1 MQLKVID
8 AMTEMTKSIKVSTDR
23 FDAFHQ
29 MGINCGRTIKR
40 FIRTLTT
47 LANKPNESIAA
58 ASSDAAEAKAIYR
71 LLDNEK
77 LTEEVVMSTYRRD
90 TLSRIKESG
99 EPVILSVQDTTE
111 CNYTSHK
118 KTKELGDGTHANTR
132 GLFVHSCLALTTNGI
147 ALGLLDQY
155 IWARDSEQRGKRKS
169 NRPIEEKESCKWL
182 NGMANSSQS
191 LPSHIRV
198 VHVGD
203 READLFEFLYK
214 AKELKQDYLIRAVQN
229 RITDEGRLF
238 DLVKQ
243 APAAAQVRVDIP
255 RDTRRSMKARE
266 ATLEVRYTTCLLP
279 VPLHLQ
285 ERYGK
290 DESLACTIIHVK
302 ESDPPE
308 SVDPIEWFLLTNLI
322 VATVDDAMEKVRWY
336 VHRWKIERF
345 HYVLK
350 SGCEIEELQEREA
363 ERLKKL
369 ILIYSIIAIEI
380 LSVTYLARETPNAP
394 CEIFFKQEEWQVL
407 YRIAHRTTVLPDT
420 IPTIHEAVACLA
432 KLGGFLGRKGD
443 GEPGVKVIWK
453 GLRELRTV
461 VQHYKFLL

>member
-1 MQLKVID
+1 MSVL
-8 AMTEMTKSIKVSTDR
+8 TKTIEVPMSR
-23 FDAFHQ
+23 FDIFNR
-29 MGINCGRTIKR
+29 MSINCGRTIKR

-47 LANKPNESIAA
+47 LAKKPNESIAA
-58 ASSDAAEAKAIYR
+58 ASADAAEAKAIYR
-71 LLDNEK
+71 LLDSEK
-77 LTEEVVMSTYRRD
+77 LTEEVVMATYRKD
-90 TLSRIKESG
+90 TLNRIQESG
-99 EPVILSVQDTTE
+99 ETVILSVQDTTE

-118 KTKELGDGTHANTR
+118 KTKQLGDGTHSNTR
-132 GLFVHSCLALTTNGI
+132 GLFVHSCLALTTDGI

-155 IWARDSEQRGKRKS
+155 IWARDAEQRGKRKA

-182 NGMANSSQS
+182 NGMANSVRSF
-191 LPSHIRV
+191 PSHIRL

-203 READLFEFLYK
+203 READLFEFLYQ
-214 AKELKQDYLIRAVQN
+214 AKELEQDYLIRAVQN
-229 RITDEGRLF
+229 RLTDEGRLF

-243 APAAAQVRVDIP
+243 TPTAAKVQVEIP
-255 RDTRRSMKARE
+255 RDTRRNLKARE
-266 ATLEVRYTTCLLP
+266 TTLEVRYTTSLLP
-279 VPLHLQ
+279 VPLQLQ

-290 DESLACTIIHVK
+290 DGALACSIIHVK
-302 ESDPPE
+302 EIDPPE
-308 SVDPIEWFLLTNLI
+308 GMEPIEWFLLTNLS
-322 VATVDDAMEKVRWY
+322 VTTVDEAMEKVKWY

-345 HYVLK
+345 HYILK
-350 SGCEIEELQEREA
+350 SGCDIEELQEREA

-369 ILIYSIIAIEI
+369 ILIYSIISIEI

-394 CEIFFKQEEWQVL
+394 CDIFFKQEEWQVL
-407 YRIAHRTTVLPDT
+407 YRIAHRTTVKPDT
-420 IPTIHEAVACLA
+420 VPTIHEAVACLA

>member
-1 MQLKVID
+1 
-8 AMTEMTKSIKVSTDR
+8 MTDITKTMEVPIDR
-23 FDAFHQ
+23 FDMFQ
-29 MGINCGRTIKR
+29 RMSINCGRTIKR

-47 LANKPNESIAA
+47 LAKKPNESIAA
-58 ASSDAAEAKAIYR
+58 ASADAAEAKAIYR
-71 LLDNEK
+71 LLDNKK
-77 LTEEVVMSTYRRD
+77 LTEEVVLTTYRKD
-90 TLSRIKESG
+90 TLNRIKESG
-99 EPVILSVQDTTE
+99 ETVILSVQDTTE

-118 KTKELGDGTHANTR
+118 KTQGLGDGTHANTL
-132 GLFVHSCLALTTNGI
+132 GLFVHSCLALTPDGLP
-147 ALGLLDQY
+147 LGLLDQS
-155 IWARDSEQRGKRKS
+155 IWARDPEQRGKRKS
-169 NRPIEEKESCKWL
+169 NRPIEEKESHKWL
-182 NGMANSSQS
+182 QGMSNSASS
-191 LPSHIRV
+191 IPSSIRL

-203 READLFEFLYK
+203 READLFEFLHH
-214 AKELKQDYLIRAVQN
+214 AKELEQDYLIRAVQN
-229 RITDEGRLF
+229 RQTEEGARLF

-243 APAAAQVRVDIP
+243 EPAAAQVQVTIP
-255 RDTRRSMKARE
+255 RDTRRSLKTRE
-266 ATLEVRYTTCLLP
+266 ATLEVRYRTVLLP

-290 DESLACTIIHVK
+290 DESLTGSIIHVK
-302 ESDPPE
+302 EIHPPE
-308 SVDPIEWFLLTNLI
+308 GVEPIEWFLLTNLS
-322 VATVDDAMEKVRWY
+322 VTTVDEAMEKVKWY

-345 HYVLK
+345 HYILK
-350 SGCEIEELQEREA
+350 SGCEVEEMQEREA

-394 CEIFFKQEEWQVL
+394 CELFFNPEEWQVL
-407 YRIAHRTTVLPDT
+407 YRIAHRTTVLPNT